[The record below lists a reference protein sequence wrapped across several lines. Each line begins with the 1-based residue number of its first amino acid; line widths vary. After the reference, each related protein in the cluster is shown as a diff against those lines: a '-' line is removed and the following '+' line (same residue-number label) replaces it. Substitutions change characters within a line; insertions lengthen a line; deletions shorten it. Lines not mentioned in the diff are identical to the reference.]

1 MLISLIFVSNISLGF
16 LLIFIMFFSGKTN
29 IRVNL
34 YLILIIIQQIIHRT
48 FLFYITFNNL
58 DLTLLDNYPTIFTIL
73 LVPCI
78 FLYSRTLLTKK
89 IDFKKDANHFILP
102 AVFFLISNF
111 IFETSHQQ
119 NSIFTFFLVSV
130 YLIWTYIEIR
140 AHNKTTQVKDDI
152 VKQWVYILLSAITV
166 IYFIAFVFACYYGL
180 SSRKWLIDFYIT
192 GSVVWFL
199 TFCYIFLNPIIMYGK
214 IVLIKNITNKVSD
227 SSFWK
232 FSPINQV
239 DQKHLYIQAA
249 LTDTFSDLIYKL
261 IKLQSNDQLIKENS
275 FTIDFLSSQLAVP
288 KSHLIYL
295 FNYHCLYRG
304 NDYINLI
311 KVLKSKRLIKAGYLE
326 HKTIESLAQECN
338 FNSRITFFK
347 NFKKET
353 GVSPSEFNVNL
364 MV

>member
-1 MLISLIFVSNISLGF
+1 M
-16 LLIFIMFFSGKTN
+16 
-29 IRVNL
+29 
-34 YLILIIIQQIIHRT
+34 
-48 FLFYITFNNL
+48 
-58 DLTLLDNYPTIFTIL
+58 
-73 LVPCI
+73 
-78 FLYSRTLLTKK
+78 
-89 IDFKKDANHFILP
+89 
-102 AVFFLISNF
+102 ISNF

-326 HKTIESLAQECN
+326 YKTIESLAQECN

-364 MV
+364 TD